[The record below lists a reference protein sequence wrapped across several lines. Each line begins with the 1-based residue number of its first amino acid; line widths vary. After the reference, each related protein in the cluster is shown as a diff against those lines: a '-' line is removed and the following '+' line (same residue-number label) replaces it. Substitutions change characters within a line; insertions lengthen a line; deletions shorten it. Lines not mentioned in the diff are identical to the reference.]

1 LRRTSRLVLLAGVFL
16 AALTFVVILF
26 LQGGD
31 GGQVTAT
38 PTPPPANLPTVVA
51 SVDIP
56 LGTVITADM
65 VTTRTM
71 PVDNRE
77 AGALGDVSQ
86 AVGKIVATN
95 IVTGGQVTSG
105 DFLVRDVEVTVPAGR
120 RAIAV
125 SVNELSGV
133 AKLVTTGDSVDVI
146 VTFNIDVTNVLPDGT
161 VAAVGDITAHSSKLI
176 LQDIQVIGKL
186 DQYVPPAE
194 GQTTPA
200 KPGFVGGFPA
210 GSRLLILAVTP
221 QQAEVIAFSRF
232 LNAQND
238 FNGGAAVLDLILRSP
253 EDAGIV
259 ETTTGII
266 LKTLIEEYGVLPP
279 EVVTV
284 PFETEKP

>member
-26 LQGGD
+26 LQGGP
-31 GGQVTAT
+31 GGTVTPTA
-38 PTPPPANLPTVVA
+38 TPPPANLPTVVA

-71 PVDNRE
+71 PVDNQE
-77 AGALGDVSQ
+77 PGALGDVSQ
-86 AVGKIVATN
+86 AIGHIVATD
-95 IVTGGQVTSG
+95 IATGGQVTRG
-105 DFLVRDVEVTVPAGR
+105 DFLVRDVELSVPAGLR
-120 RAIAV
+120 GIAV
-125 SVNELSGV
+125 AVNELSGV

-161 VAAVGDITAHSSKLI
+161 IAAVSGITAHSTKMV
-176 LQDIQVIGKL
+176 LQDVQVIGKL

-200 KPGFVGGFPA
+200 APGYVGGFP
-210 GSRLLILAVTP
+210 GGTRLLILAVTP
-221 QQAEVIAFSRF
+221 QQAEVLAFSRY

-238 FNGGAAVLDLILRSP
+238 FNGGAAVIDLVLRSP
-253 EDAGIV
+253 EDAGIE
-259 ETTTGII
+259 ETTTGVI
-266 LKTLIEEYGVLPP
+266 LSTLIDQYGVLPP
-279 EVVTV
+279 EVVIA
-284 PFETEKP
+284 PFPTEKP

>member
-146 VTFNIDVTNVLPDGT
+146 VTLFSTPAA
-161 VAAVGDITAHSSKLI
+161 VAAQTSD
-176 LQDIQVIGKL
+176 
-186 DQYVPPAE
+186 VPARE
-194 GQTTPA
+194 
-200 KPGFVGGFPA
+200 FPRWT
-210 GSRLLILAVTP
+210 SVQLRLA
-221 QQAEVIAFSRF
+221 
-232 LNAQND
+232 
-238 FNGGAAVLDLILRSP
+238 P
-253 EDAGIV
+253 EIV
-259 ETTTGII
+259 S
-266 LKTLIEEYGVLPP
+266 V
-279 EVVTV
+279 
-284 PFETEKP
+284 